1 MIFRGKTVKKKILV
15 FFMCAF
21 MSCAFALTPHINKGK
36 LTELTLEQAVK
47 ELQLS
52 EQELRKLDKEF
63 FTRIGENFYIG
74 FPRGEELIENESAL
88 VFKQTFTETKEY
100 LIRVFIK
107 TKDPM
112 YYERTNIKNDF
123 QKVYYVNASGKVNL
137 IFADYYYGELD
148 IHGESVHNY
157 KLQTNVMPIIKQDKI
172 AGIMIY
178 GIEEYLKE
186 HFDSYEYVSS
196 NDVLNHRAVVFWSDD
211 FSTADLRNRYENNA
225 DIYIECSKPLIDK
238 KDTFKYTIQN
248 AFDKNPATSY
258 VEDTDD
264 DLFSIRCIFAKELFF
279 QNHSWVIGK
288 SLSINNI
295 SVINGYAAN
304 ENLYFSNNRVKELII
319 SSYNLENKK
328 KSDNFLKE
336 LSKIYTGILKDNNLS
351 FSTIQIPKEKI
362 YSVTFSCTQLYK
374 GKKYNDT
381 CLAEFDLYNKNVGW
395 FFGGVE

>member
-1 MIFRGKTVKKKILV
+1 MKKKIVL

-21 MSCAFALTPHINKGK
+21 MPCAFALTPHINKGK

-52 EQELRKLDKEF
+52 QKELQDINKEF
-63 FTRIGENFYIG
+63 YGVLEFNSNFPPVQKADFDSEVHI
-74 FPRGEELIENESAL
+74 
-88 VFKQTFTETKEY
+88 FKQTFKETNEIIYRVISRTKETAP
-100 LIRVFIK
+100 F
-107 TKDPM
+107 D
-112 YYERTNIKNDF
+112 RTGIF
-123 QKVYYVNASGKVNL
+123 QKGYYTNGHGKPNL
-137 IFADYYYGELD
+137 IFADFYDTEAETFGQ
-148 IHGESVHNY
+148 SVTSVRLNY
-157 KLQTNVMPIIKQDKI
+157 NFMPVIKNNKI

-178 GIEEYLKE
+178 GIERFDKENSIMEYTGSTRNLYHKA
-186 HFDSYEYVSS
+186 
-196 NDVLNHRAVVFWSDD
+196 AVYWSDD

-225 DIYIECSKPLIDK
+225 DIHIECSKPLIDE

-264 DLFSIRCIFAKELFF
+264 DLFSIRFVFAKELFF
-279 QNHSWVIGK
+279 QNYSWVIGK

-304 ENLYFSNNRVKELII
+304 ENLYFSNNRIKELII

>member
-1 MIFRGKTVKKKILV
+1 MKKKIVL

-21 MSCAFALTPHINKGK
+21 MPCAFSFIPHINKGK
-36 LTELTLEQAVK
+36 LTELPLEQAVK

-52 EQELRKLDKEF
+52 QKELQDINKEF
-63 FTRIGENFYIG
+63 YGVLEFNSNFPPVQEADFDSEVHI
-74 FPRGEELIENESAL
+74 
-88 VFKQTFTETKEY
+88 FKQTFKETNEIIYRVISRTKETAP
-100 LIRVFIK
+100 FN
-107 TKDPM
+107 
-112 YYERTNIKNDF
+112 RTGIF
-123 QKVYYVNASGKVNL
+123 QKGYYTNGHGKPNL
-137 IFADYYYGELD
+137 IFADFYDTEAETFGQ
-148 IHGESVHNY
+148 SVTSVRLNY
-157 KLQTNVMPIIKQDKI
+157 NFMPVIKNNKI

-178 GIEEYLKE
+178 GIERFDKENSIMEYTGSTRNLYHKA
-186 HFDSYEYVSS
+186 
-196 NDVLNHRAVVFWSDD
+196 AVYWSDD
-211 FSTADLRNRYENNA
+211 FSTANLRNEYSNDP
-225 DIYIECSKPLIDK
+225 DIHIECSKPLIDE

-264 DLFSIRCIFAKELFF
+264 DLFSIRFVFAKELFF
-279 QNHSWVIGK
+279 QNYSWVIGK

-304 ENLYFSNNRVKELII
+304 ENLYFSNNRIKELII

-395 FFGGVE
+395 LFGGVE

>member
-1 MIFRGKTVKKKILV
+1 MKKILL

-21 MSCAFALTPHINKGK
+21 MPCAFALTPHINKGK

-52 EQELRKLDKEF
+52 QKELQDINKEF
-63 FTRIGENFYIG
+63 YGVLEFNSNFPPVQEADFDSEVHI
-74 FPRGEELIENESAL
+74 
-88 VFKQTFTETKEY
+88 FKQMFKETNEIIYRVISRTKETAP
-100 LIRVFIK
+100 F
-107 TKDPM
+107 D
-112 YYERTNIKNDF
+112 RTGIF
-123 QKVYYVNASGKVNL
+123 QKGYYTNGHGKPNL
-137 IFADYYYGELD
+137 IFADFYDTEAETFGQ
-148 IHGESVHNY
+148 SVTSVRLNY
-157 KLQTNVMPIIKQDKI
+157 NFMPVIKNNKI

-178 GIEEYLKE
+178 GIERFDKENSIMEYTGSTRNLYHKA
-186 HFDSYEYVSS
+186 
-196 NDVLNHRAVVFWSDD
+196 AVYWSDD

-225 DIYIECSKPLIDK
+225 DIHIECSKPLIDE

-264 DLFSIRCIFAKELFF
+264 DLFSIRFVFAKELFF
-279 QNHSWVIGK
+279 QNYSWVIGK

-304 ENLYFSNNRVKELII
+304 ENLYFSNNRIKELII

-395 FFGGVE
+395 LFGGVE

>member
-1 MIFRGKTVKKKILV
+1 MKKSIQIFVVLLSAIQV
-15 FFMCAF
+15 FAF
-21 MSCAFALTPHINKGK
+21 TPHINKGK

-52 EQELRKLDKEF
+52 QKELQDINKEF
-63 FTRIGENFYIG
+63 YGVLEFNSNFPPVQEADFDSEVHI
-74 FPRGEELIENESAL
+74 
-88 VFKQTFTETKEY
+88 FKQTFKETNEIIYRVISRTKETAP
-100 LIRVFIK
+100 F
-107 TKDPM
+107 D
-112 YYERTNIKNDF
+112 RTGIF
-123 QKVYYVNASGKVNL
+123 QKGYYTNGHGKPNL
-137 IFADYYYGELD
+137 IFADFYDTEAETFGQ
-148 IHGESVHNY
+148 SVTSVRLNY
-157 KLQTNVMPIIKQDKI
+157 NFMPVIKNNKI

-178 GIEEYLKE
+178 GIERFNRENSIMEYTGSTQNLYHKA
-186 HFDSYEYVSS
+186 
-196 NDVLNHRAVVFWSDD
+196 AVYWSDD

-225 DIYIECSKPLIDK
+225 DIYIECSKPLIDE
-238 KDTFKYTIQN
+238 KDTFKYTVQN

-362 YSVTFSCTQLYK
+362 YSVTFSCIQLYK

-381 CLAEFDLYNKNVGW
+381 CLAEFDLYNKNIGW
-395 FFGGVE
+395 LFGGVE

>member
-1 MIFRGKTVKKKILV
+1 MKKSIQFFVLLLFSIQV
-15 FFMCAF
+15 FAF
-21 MSCAFALTPHINKGK
+21 TPHINKGK

-52 EQELRKLDKEF
+52 QKELQDINKEF
-63 FTRIGENFYIG
+63 YGVLEFNSNFPPVQEADFDSEVHI
-74 FPRGEELIENESAL
+74 
-88 VFKQTFTETKEY
+88 FKQTFKETNEIIYRVISRTKETAP
-100 LIRVFIK
+100 F
-107 TKDPM
+107 D
-112 YYERTNIKNDF
+112 RTGIF
-123 QKVYYVNASGKVNL
+123 QKGYYTNGHGKPNL
-137 IFADYYYGELD
+137 IFADFYDTEAETFGQ
-148 IHGESVHNY
+148 SVTSVRLNY
-157 KLQTNVMPIIKQDKI
+157 NFMPVIKKNKI

-178 GIEEYLKE
+178 GIERFDKENSIMEYTGSTQNLYHKA
-186 HFDSYEYVSS
+186 
-196 NDVLNHRAVVFWSDD
+196 AVYWSDD
-211 FSTADLRNRYENNA
+211 FSTANLRNEYSNDP
-225 DIYIECSKPLIDK
+225 DIHIECSKPLIDE

-264 DLFSIRCIFAKELFF
+264 DLFSIRFVFAKELFF
-279 QNHSWVIGK
+279 QNYSWVIGK

-304 ENLYFSNNRVKELII
+304 ENLYFSNNRIKELII

>member
-1 MIFRGKTVKKKILV
+1 MKKSIQFFVVLLSAIQV
-15 FFMCAF
+15 FAF
-21 MSCAFALTPHINKGK
+21 TPHINKGK

-52 EQELRKLDKEF
+52 QKELQDINKEF
-63 FTRIGENFYIG
+63 YGVLEFNSNFPPVQEADFDSEVHI
-74 FPRGEELIENESAL
+74 
-88 VFKQTFTETKEY
+88 FKQTFKETNEIIYRVISRTKETAP
-100 LIRVFIK
+100 F
-107 TKDPM
+107 D
-112 YYERTNIKNDF
+112 RTGIF
-123 QKVYYVNASGKVNL
+123 QKGYYTNGHGKPNL
-137 IFADYYYGELD
+137 IFADFYDTEAETFGQ
-148 IHGESVHNY
+148 SVTSVRLNY
-157 KLQTNVMPIIKQDKI
+157 NFMPVIKNNKI

-178 GIEEYLKE
+178 GIERFNRENSIMEYTGSTQNLYHKA
-186 HFDSYEYVSS
+186 
-196 NDVLNHRAVVFWSDD
+196 AVYWSDD
-211 FSTADLRNRYENNA
+211 FSTANLRNEYSNDS
-225 DIYIECSKPLIDK
+225 DIHIECSKPLIDE

-264 DLFSIRCIFAKELFF
+264 DLFSIRFVFAKELFF
-279 QNHSWVIGK
+279 QNYSWVIGK

-304 ENLYFSNNRVKELII
+304 ENLYFSNNRIKELII

-381 CLAEFDLYNKNVGW
+381 CLAEFDLYNKNIGW
-395 FFGGVE
+395 LFGGVE

>member
-1 MIFRGKTVKKKILV
+1 MKKSIRFFVLL
-15 FFMCAF
+15 FFMCVF
-21 MSCAFALTPHINKGK
+21 TSSAFALTPHINKGR
-36 LTELTLEQAVK
+36 LEEISLSQGMK
-47 ELQLS
+47 ELGLS
-52 EQELRKLDKEF
+52 KKELKDINKDFYGVLEFHTNFPPVQEADF
-63 FTRIGENFYIG
+63 DSDVHI
-74 FPRGEELIENESAL
+74 
-88 VFKQTFTETKEY
+88 FKQTFKETNEIIYRVISRTKETAP
-100 LIRVFIK
+100 F
-107 TKDPM
+107 D
-112 YYERTNIKNDF
+112 RTGIF
-123 QKVYYVNASGKVNL
+123 QKGYYTNGHGKPNL
-137 IFADYYYGELD
+137 IFADFYDTEAETFGQ
-148 IHGESVHNY
+148 SVTSVRLNY
-157 KLQTNVMPIIKQDKI
+157 NFMPVIKNNKI

-178 GIEEYLKE
+178 GIERFDKENSIMEYTGSTRNLYHKA
-186 HFDSYEYVSS
+186 
-196 NDVLNHRAVVFWSDD
+196 AVYWSDD

-225 DIYIECSKPLIDK
+225 DIHIECSKPLIDE

-264 DLFSIRCIFAKELFF
+264 DLFSIRFVFAKELFF
-279 QNHSWVIGK
+279 QNYSWVIGK

-304 ENLYFSNNRVKELII
+304 ENLYFSNNRIKELII

>member
-1 MIFRGKTVKKKILV
+1 
-15 FFMCAF
+15 MCAF
-21 MSCAFALTPHINKGK
+21 MPCAFALTPHINKGK

-52 EQELRKLDKEF
+52 QKELQDINKEF
-63 FTRIGENFYIG
+63 YGVLEFNSNFPPVQEVDFDSEVHI
-74 FPRGEELIENESAL
+74 
-88 VFKQTFTETKEY
+88 FKQTFKETNEIIYRVISRTKETAPFNRTG
-100 LIRVFIK
+100 IFQK
-107 TKDPM
+107 G
-112 YYERTNIKNDF
+112 YYTNGHGKPNLLFADFYDTEAETFGQSVTSVRLNYNFMPVIKN
-123 QKVYYVNASGKVNL
+123 N
-137 IFADYYYGELD
+137 
-148 IHGESVHNY
+148 
-157 KLQTNVMPIIKQDKI
+157 KI

-178 GIEEYLKE
+178 GIERFDKENSIMEYTGSTRNLYHKA
-186 HFDSYEYVSS
+186 
-196 NDVLNHRAVVFWSDD
+196 AVYWSDD
-211 FSTADLRNRYENNA
+211 FSTANLRNEYSNDP
-225 DIYIECSKPLIDK
+225 DIHIECSKPLIDE

-279 QNHSWVIGK
+279 QNYSWVIGK

-328 KSDNFLKE
+328 KSDNFLKD